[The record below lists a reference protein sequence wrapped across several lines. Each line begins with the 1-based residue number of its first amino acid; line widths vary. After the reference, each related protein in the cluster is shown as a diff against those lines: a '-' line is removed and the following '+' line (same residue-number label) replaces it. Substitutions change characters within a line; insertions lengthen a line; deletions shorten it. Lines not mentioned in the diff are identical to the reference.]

1 MDIQTSNVQ
10 LPTRAGAVAP
20 VESQGLDIVRVL
32 WRWKFLPLLGALI
45 GMALGYI
52 YHSTLPPTYIST
64 ALIQVVSPVQP
75 NTRNQAFNSEDVM
88 QVSRADE
95 SLVIGSPRVVKMAAD
110 KLFAIFKEEDKS
122 KVPVDFRINE
132 GIQSAEYIAAYIAG
146 NRRLTVTPAAKDSN
160 TSLMYVNFVCEDS
173 KLSPLVVNAVVES
186 YQDYLSEE
194 YDTIEANVRSLMT
207 DAQSRLTDK
216 VKVLAEEMRVAK
228 EKLDVPVIWTEDGAV
243 NPYTADFQQIS
254 NRLAT
259 LEMEKNSLKSK
270 LDRAVSARK
279 AGLEANSIL
288 LLLTDAE
295 HIDLTNSQNLA
306 SSALESTLAQQRL
319 ESERMEMD
327 ELFRLQVE
335 EKKFLGSVGE
345 SHPRLATLRQQIEL
359 VKQKI
364 EMVRAGE
371 RAQQAEIDEKLKARE
386 VADNNKNKAMFK
398 PLSADERLEIR
409 LDAMNQN
416 QAALDTEM
424 AGLVDM
430 RKEYERKSKEL
441 SRQLQTVEDL
451 RLNLKQLQNLHE
463 VTIEKLK
470 QLDFGPAASQR
481 SVKELTLPS
490 NADAVGY
497 FYGPKL
503 IPYLVG
509 GGAIGFMLLAG
520 LAVLLDLADKSFRSP
535 DDIAAEIGA
544 PVLGHIPAMEL
555 EKSVKKSKELVDGS
569 LCTIHH
575 SRGRVSEAYRSVR
588 TGLFFSNRTGDLKV
602 IQVTS
607 PVPGDGKSTLSS
619 NLAVTMAQS
628 GRNVLLIDADFRRP
642 RIAKLFNIE
651 SDNGM
656 ATAVAG
662 ACELDDAIHASTIP
676 GLSIMP
682 GGKRPSNPAELLS
695 SQRFA
700 DLLGALR
707 EKFDVII
714 VDTPPLLAV
723 SDPSAIAAVVDGVVL
738 TIRLRRNVKP
748 LVTRAARILESVDS
762 KLLGIVVNGVS
773 QDAGYG
779 YNYGYRDYRY
789 QYSYGSK
796 GYASKGYYGN
806 NKYLEEAHDV
816 DTDHVLVQGKL
827 LDKDEDA

>member
-1 MDIQTSNVQ
+1 MDIQTNNAQPS
-10 LPTRAGAVAP
+10 RIAGPLVN

-32 WRWKFLPLLGALI
+32 WRWKFLPLLGAII
-45 GMALGYI
+45 GMAFGYI
-52 YHSTLPPTYIST
+52 YHNTLPPLFIST
-64 ALIQVVSPVQP
+64 ALIQVESPVKP
-75 NTRNQAFNSEDVM
+75 ITRNQQFGAEDVM
-88 QVSRADE
+88 PINRADE
-95 SLVIGSPRVVKMAAD
+95 SLVIGSPRVVKMAATN
-110 KLFAIFKEEDKS
+110 LLALEGNS
-122 KVPVDFRINE
+122 VPVAAVKKFS
-132 GIQSAEYIAAYIAG
+132 SADALAAFIASG
-146 NRRLTVTPAAKDSN
+146 RRLTVTPAAKDSN

-173 KLSPLVVNAVVES
+173 RLSPVVVSAIVGS
-186 YQDYLSEE
+186 YKEYLSEE
-194 YDTIEANVRSLMT
+194 HDNVGAKVSTLMK
-207 DAQSRLTDK
+207 DAQERVSKEMKDK
-216 VKVLAEEMRVAK
+216 MEDLRAAQDAVE
-228 EKLDVPVIWTEDGAV
+228 VPVMWTEDGSAV
-243 NPYTADFQQIS
+243 NPFTTKVQQVD

-259 LEMEKNSLKSK
+259 LAMEKNALKSK
-270 LDRAVSARK
+270 LERAESAQK
-279 AGLEANSIL
+279 AGLDPNAIL

-295 HIDLTNSQNLA
+295 HIDLTNGQNLNN
-306 SSALESTLAQQRL
+306 SALDATLAQQRL
-319 ESERMEMD
+319 ESERLELD

-335 EKKFLGSVGE
+335 EKKFLSQVGE
-345 SHPRLATLRQQIEL
+345 SHPRLSTIRTQIEL

-364 EMVRAGE
+364 ESVRGRE
-371 RAQQAEIDEKLKARE
+371 RAQQAEMDERIKARE
-386 VADNNKNKAMFK
+386 EADSKVIPFK
-398 PLSADERLEIR
+398 PLTAYERLAIR

-416 QAALDTEM
+416 QAALESEIK
-424 AGLVDM
+424 GLEKM
-430 RKEYERKSKEL
+430 REDYEQSSKEL
-441 SRQLQTVEDL
+441 ASSIQTVQDL
-451 RLNLKQLQNLHE
+451 NTELKQIQNLHE

-470 QLDFGPAASQR
+470 QLELGPTTSQR
-481 SVKELTLPS
+481 SVKELTLPIGQ
-490 NADAVGY
+490 DGEGQ
-497 FYGPKL
+497 FYGPKRL
-503 IPYLVG
+503 PYLVG
-509 GGAIGFMLLAG
+509 GGALGFMLLAG

-535 DDIAAEIGA
+535 DDIAAELGA
-544 PVLGHIPAMEL
+544 PVLGHIPSMEL
-555 EKSVKKSKELVDGS
+555 DKVVKKPNQLADGS

-628 GRNVLLIDADFRRP
+628 GRSVLLIDADFRRP

-656 ATAVAG
+656 ATVVAG

-682 GGKRPSNPAELLS
+682 GGRRPSNPAELLS

-789 QYSYGSK
+789 QYRYGSK
-796 GYASKGYYGN
+796 GYTNKGYYGN

-816 DTDHVLVQGKL
+816 DTDHVLVQGK
-827 LDKDEDA
+827 DKPEQSDEV

>member
-1 MDIQTSNVQ
+1 MDIQTNN
-10 LPTRAGAVAP
+10 AP
-20 VESQGLDIVRVL
+20 PSRIMGQANAESQGLDIVRVL
-32 WRWKFLPLLGALI
+32 WRWKFLPLLGAFI
-45 GMALGYI
+45 GMAFGYL
-52 YHSTLPPTYIST
+52 YHTTLPPLFIST

-75 NTRNQAFNSEDVM
+75 ITRNHQFAGEDIM
-88 QVSRADE
+88 QINRADE
-95 SLVIGSPRVVKMAAD
+95 SLVIGSPRVVKMAAINLNTLEE
-110 KLFAIFKEEDKS
+110 KLLPQGFKAKYSNPD
-122 KVPVDFRINE
+122 
-132 GIQSAEYIAAYIAG
+132 AMAAFIAG

-160 TSLMYVNFVCEDS
+160 TSLMYVNFVCEDA
-173 KLSPLVVNAVVES
+173 KLSPLVVNAVVAS
-186 YQDYLSEE
+186 YKEYLSEE
-194 YDTIEANVRSLMT
+194 YETVGAKVRALMT
-207 DAQSRLTDK
+207 DAQERVTNSMKK
-216 VKVLAEEMRVAK
+216 VTERMRQAQDAVS
-228 EKLDVPVIWTEDGAV
+228 VPVMWTEDGAAV
-243 NPYTADFQQIS
+243 NPYTTKVQQVD

-259 LEMEKNSLKSK
+259 LAMEKNALKSK
-270 LDRAVSARK
+270 LERAESAQK
-279 AGLEANSIL
+279 AGLDPNAIL

-295 HIDLTNSQNLA
+295 HIDLISNQNPIN
-306 SSALESTLAQQRL
+306 SALDATLAQQRL
-319 ESERMEMD
+319 ESERLELD

-335 EKKFLGSVGE
+335 EKKFLSQVGE
-345 SHPRLATLRQQIEL
+345 SHPRLSTIRTQIEL

-364 EMVRAGE
+364 ESVRGRE
-371 RAQQAEIDEKLKARE
+371 RAQQAELDEKLKARE
-386 VADNNKNKAMFK
+386 EADNKIVPFK
-398 PLSADERLEIR
+398 PLTAGERLAIR

-416 QAALDTEM
+416 QAALDSEIV
-424 AGLVDM
+424 GLEQM
-430 RKEYERKSKEL
+430 REGYESDSKEL
-441 SRQLQTVEDL
+441 ATAIQTVQDL
-451 RLNLKQLQNLHE
+451 NTELKQIQNLHE

-470 QLDFGPAASQR
+470 QLELGPTASQR
-481 SVKELTLPS
+481 SVKELTIS
-490 NADAVGY
+490 AGQDGVGQ

-503 IPYLVG
+503 LPYLVG
-509 GGAIGFMLLAG
+509 GGAVGFMLLAG

-535 DDIAAEIGA
+535 DDIAAELGA
-544 PVLGHIPAMEL
+544 PVLGHIPSMEL
-555 EKSVKKSKELVDGS
+555 DKVVKKPNQLVDGS

-628 GRNVLLIDADFRRP
+628 GRSVLLIDADFRRP

-656 ATAVAG
+656 ATVVAG
-662 ACELDDAIHASTIP
+662 ACELDDAIHASSIP

-682 GGKRPSNPAELLS
+682 GGRRPSNPAELLS

-789 QYSYGSK
+789 QYRYGSK
-796 GYASKGYYGN
+796 GYTNKGYYGN

-816 DTDHVLVQGKL
+816 DTDHVLVQGK
-827 LDKDEDA
+827 DKPEQSDV